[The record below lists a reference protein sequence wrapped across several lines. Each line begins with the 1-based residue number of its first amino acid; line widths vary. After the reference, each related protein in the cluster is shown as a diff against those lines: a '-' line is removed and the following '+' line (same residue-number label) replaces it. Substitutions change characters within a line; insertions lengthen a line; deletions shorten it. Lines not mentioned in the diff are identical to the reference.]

1 VYTHKKPVLM
11 FNLNMSPHNT
21 CSRFYHPEAR
31 SDADTGMHV
40 AKISFHSLCSIRKHD
55 KEKRMA
61 VRLKQRAATEERVEA
76 RKNATCS
83 RPEEGGCNPDGKLKT
98 SSPLTSPSKL
108 ALTRVMTHGRRW
120 DSAKADEGEPPPSRR
135 FKDRVVVRQ

>member
-1 VYTHKKPVLM
+1 
-11 FNLNMSPHNT
+11 
-21 CSRFYHPEAR
+21 
-31 SDADTGMHV
+31 
-40 AKISFHSLCSIRKHD
+40 
-55 KEKRMA
+55 MA

-83 RPEEGGCNPDGKLKT
+83 RPEEGGCNPDGEPKT
-98 SSPLTSPSKL
+98 SSPLTSPSRL

-135 FKDRVVVRQ
+135 FKDRVVVRQKERVEKLKNKGVGSSNEEKEASI